1 MANYA
6 LLAVGVGVIGILTF
20 AVPMLLAEVFPWQLI
35 RRQHFG
41 RPTMTTKSYKGR
53 TVLITGANGAYG
65 SRAAKLFAH
74 RDVET
79 LVLVD
84 VRDCATVKE
93 EIEKELRESG
103 KTVMPNIVIWQA
115 DIMTFAGCQEIGK
128 KAREQ
133 LKALDH
139 VLLTAGILAFDCRQ
153 SPEGWETTIQVNFLS
168 TALVALLLLPLLK
181 PSPGNPNPP
190 VLTFVTSFGIYPAAP
205 SMWSLPKDG
214 GSYLKSLN
222 NTENG
227 MKQAQQYGMKQAQQ
241 YGISK
246 GLLLYFTRELAKRVS
261 VSGDMR
267 KVTINSADPGSAWT
281 PLTQPNG
288 QMLIPRLI
296 MNFSSRDPQFGAI
309 ALVNGASASEDAH
322 GKILHDFDTA
332 SYPPFMERKTGRQAQ
347 KRVWEEAR
355 KEFEAKVPEV
365 KAVYRLLTTTRD

>member
-1 MANYA
+1 MTNYVA
-6 LLAVGVGVIGILTF
+6 LVVGVGVMGILTF
-20 AVPMLLAEVFPWQLI
+20 AVPMLLAEVFPWKLI

-41 RPTMTTKSYKGR
+41 RPTMTTKYKGR
-53 TVLITGANGAYG
+53 TVLITGANGTYG

-74 RDVET
+74 GDVET

-84 VRDCATVKE
+84 LRDCATVKE
-93 EIEKELRESG
+93 EIETELHESG

-115 DIMTFAGCQEIGK
+115 DLMTFAGCQEVGK

-153 SPEGWETTIQVNFLS
+153 SPEGWESTIQVNFLS
-168 TALVALLLLPLLK
+168 TALIALLLLPLLK

-205 SMWSLPKDG
+205 SMWSLPRD
-214 GSYLKSLN
+214 GSYLRSLD

-227 MKQAQQYGMKQAQQ
+227 MKQAQQYGR
-241 YGISK
+241 SK

-322 GKILHDFDTA
+322 GKILHDFDTV

-347 KRVWEEAR
+347 KRVWEETR

-365 KAVYRLLTTTRD
+365 KAVYGLLSTTRD